1 MKIDRTKTALLALVI
16 SFTAHSVFLAAS
28 PHIVLAGMRNVVVET
43 RRMFRLEDVEENAA
57 DVRLFEDYGAA
68 GPAIKMTQQITPAE
82 ADMMKKMIIEKLPL
96 EDLSLEKK
104 KKRMKED
111 ALDDIKPEDLERFD
125 PEESMKAEKEKAR
138 KEAEPEK
145 RSLAEKLASE
155 SFAQYAVPPEGE
167 AGIVSVTA
175 MREGLLG
182 PAAGKAGWSPAAGK
196 VFQPGEREMARLPG
210 KAQVG
215 KYEDIGKYLDVA
227 TSVYTDPITGEKY
240 FKIVISAREGDRL
253 GVIPKEM
260 IFLVDSSKSITGEK
274 LSYIKEGLLDAID
287 NMNPGDRFN
296 LVAFRGDLVK
306 FEERSVPAGARTAGR
321 AKSFIKQLEAVGQTD
336 VENALLKMIEEPIVY
351 RPSYIVLVTDGRPTT
366 GAVDSR
372 AIIQEITRRNNM
384 ERPIFCFGGG
394 RRVNRYLLDF
404 ISRQNR
410 AWSRF
415 ADITYDIRGDFDDFY
430 SQVRDPVLLNVRYRL
445 VGLGVDEVYPK
456 YLSDFYKGRPFTLYG
471 RFENEDVF
479 SFQLLGQMNGET
491 KEFIF
496 KGSLKDAEKGNKDI
510 AREWAFEKM
519 YYLISQNTMG
529 MGDPRF
535 LRREIEELS
544 RKYGIVTPYDIEDGD

>member
-1 MKIDRTKTALLALVI
+1 VKIDKAKTALLALVV

-28 PHIVLAGMRNVVVET
+28 PHIILSGMKNVVAET
-43 RRMFRLEDVEENAA
+43 RRMFRLEAVEEKVA
-57 DVRLFEDYGAA
+57 DVSLFEEYGTA
-68 GPAIKMTQQITPAE
+68 GPTIKMTQQITPAE
-82 ADMMKKMIIEKLPL
+82 ADMMKKMILEKIPA

-104 KKRMKED
+104 KERMKED
-111 ALDDIKPEDLERFD
+111 IFDGIKPEDLEKFD
-125 PEESMKAEKEKAR
+125 AEESMKAEEEKAR
-138 KEAEPEK
+138 KEVEPEK
-145 RSLAEKLASE
+145 RSLAERLASE
-155 SFAQYAVPPEGE
+155 SFVGYTVPPEGE
-167 AGIVSVTA
+167 AGIVPVTA
-175 MREGLLG
+175 AREGFLG
-182 PAAGKAGWSPAAGK
+182 PAAGREAWSPAAGK
-196 VFQPGEREMARLPG
+196 TFQPGEREMARLPG

-215 KYEDIGKYLDVA
+215 EYKDIGKYLDVT
-227 TSVYTDPITGEKY
+227 TSVYADPITGEKY
-240 FKIVISAREGDRL
+240 FKIVISAKAGDHL

-260 IFLVDSSKSITGEK
+260 IFLVDSSKSITEEK

-287 NMNPGDRFN
+287 KMNPGDRFN

-306 FEERSVPAGARTAGR
+306 FEERSVPAKARTVGR
-321 AKSFIKQLEAVGQTD
+321 AKSFIKQFEAVGQTD
-336 VENALLKMIEEPIVY
+336 VENALLKMIEEPMTF

-366 GAVDSR
+366 GAMDSR

-404 ISRQNR
+404 ISHQNR

-415 ADITYDIRGDFDDFY
+415 AETTYDIRRDFDDFY
-430 SQVRDPVLLNVRYRL
+430 SQVSDPVLLNVRYRL
-445 VGLGVDEVYPK
+445 VGLSADEVYPK

-491 KEFIF
+491 KEFIS
-496 KGSLKDAEKGNKDI
+496 KGSLRDAEKGNKDI
-510 AREWAFEKM
+510 AQEWAFRKI

-529 MGDPRF
+529 IGDPRR

-544 RKYGIVTPYDIEDGD
+544 RKYGIITPYDIEDGD